1 MSCTE
6 TERLELF
13 YMVQDTSTLHTFG
26 IMAFSMRG
34 NHEFTT
40 QILEQRL
47 NTSRPQKAL

>member
-40 QILEQRL
+40 KILEQCL
-47 NTSRPQKAL
+47 KTPRPHKPL

>member
-34 NHEFTT
+34 NHKFTM
-40 QILEQRL
+40 QNLEQCL
-47 NTSRPQKAL
+47 KASRPHKAL